1 MVKFYT
7 FWCNSSQIKIMGNLI
22 DLKSI
27 IGSLI
32 YSFLGIF
39 VLVISFVIIEKI
51 TVLNLWKEIS
61 EKKNT
66 ALAIMAMGFML
77 AIAIIIASAI
87 H

>member
-1 MVKFYT
+1 MLHLFINMDAIY
-7 FWCNSSQIKIMGNLI
+7 
-22 DLKSI
+22 
-27 IGSLI
+27 GSLI

-39 VLVISFVIIEKI
+39 VLVVSFVIIEKI

-61 EKKNT
+61 ENRNN
-66 ALAIMAMGFML
+66 ALAIMATGFMI

>member
-1 MVKFYT
+1 MDAIY
-7 FWCNSSQIKIMGNLI
+7 
-22 DLKSI
+22 
-27 IGSLI
+27 GSLI

-39 VLVISFVIIEKI
+39 VLVVSFVIIEKI

-61 EKKNT
+61 ENRNN
-66 ALAIMAMGFML
+66 ALAIMATGFMI